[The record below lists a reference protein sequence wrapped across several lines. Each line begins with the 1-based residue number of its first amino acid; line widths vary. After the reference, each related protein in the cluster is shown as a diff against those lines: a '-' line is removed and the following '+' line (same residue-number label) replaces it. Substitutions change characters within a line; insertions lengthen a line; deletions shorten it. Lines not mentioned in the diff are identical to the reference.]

1 MPSRSHRRSGA
12 KGGRVLIKGLVTVLA
27 IDFIFV
33 VLSIPL
39 ILRKVPR
46 NVVYGFRTCATLAD
60 DFVWFE
66 TNAYFGRGLVVSS
79 IVSAAMVFLL
89 FEVPDVSQR
98 FFFVSTIGA
107 LVVPPLVA
115 TFLTLRFARSLTP
128 GGPTNM
134 PAATAPR

>member
-1 MPSRSHRRSGA
+1 MFF
-12 KGGRVLIKGLVTVLA
+12 KGLVTVLA

-66 TNAYFGRGLVVSS
+66 ANAYFRRGLVVSS
-79 IVSAAMVFLL
+79 LISATSVLTL
-89 FEVPDVSQR
+89 YGVRGVSQR
-98 FFFVSTIGA
+98 FFFVLTIAA
-107 LVVPPLVA
+107 LVVPPLV
-115 TFLTLRFARSLTP
+115 TTLLTLRFVRSLTP
-128 GGPTNM
+128 GGPTGTY
-134 PAATAPR
+134 TANASR